1 MEPNITIELTGQEAT
16 VLLQL
21 IHLATQARGMEVAE
35 AAVILTKKIQDAAK
49 ATLGGQPKVVQMDVE
64 DKAA

>member
-49 ATLGGQPKVVQMDVE
+49 ATLGEKPKVVQMDVE